1 MIAIR
6 EGDGWRKPSSA
17 ERRRIRRRLYALRKH
32 DRTIVD
38 ALLDVGIGFC
48 AFMVASTAMCGIE
61 RDWWLLL
68 AMVGLIVVSMICK
81 ACRIG
86 RGMLSIEV
94 MDGSVDCTAPDRE
107 GRHHCTSAVRIVDVS
122 RMTMPSVLSCGTCR
136 AGRHDV
142 LVARC
147 GRRIYGFCEENSAES
162 D

>member
-1 MIAIR
+1 MIAIH
-6 EGDGWRKPSSA
+6 EGNGWRKPSSA

-32 DRTIVD
+32 DRTMVD

-61 RDWWLLL
+61 RDWWLLS
-68 AMVGLIVVSMICK
+68 AMVGLIVLSMICK

-86 RGMLSIEV
+86 RGTLSIEV
-94 MDGSVDCTAPDRE
+94 TDGSVDCTAPDRE
-107 GRHHCTSAVRIVDVS
+107 GRHHCTSSVHCGDASDDDV
-122 RMTMPSVLSCGTCR
+122 TVLSCGACR

-147 GRRIYGFCEENSAES
+147 GRRIYGFCESDSAES

>member
-1 MIAIR
+1 MIAIH
-6 EGDGWRKPSSA
+6 EGNGWRKPSSA

-32 DRTIVD
+32 DHTMVD

-68 AMVGLIVVSMICK
+68 AMAGLIAMSLIVK

-86 RGMLSIEV
+86 RGMLFIEV

-107 GRHHCTSAVRIVDVS
+107 GRHHCTSSVRIDDVS
-122 RMTMPSVLSCGTCR
+122 DDDVTVLSCGTCC

-147 GRRIYGFCEENSAES
+147 GQRIYGFCEENGVES

>member
-6 EGDGWRKPSSA
+6 EGNGWREPSSA

-32 DRTIVD
+32 DRTMVD

-68 AMVGLIVVSMICK
+68 VMVGLIVVLLLFK

-86 RGMLSIEV
+86 RDLLSIEV
-94 MDGSVDCTAPDRE
+94 TDGSVDCTAPDRE
-107 GRHHCTSAVRIVDVS
+107 GRHHCTSAVRIGDVLDDNA
-122 RMTMPSVLSCGTCR
+122 TVLSCGTCR

-147 GRRIYGFCEENSAES
+147 GRHIYGFCES
-162 D
+162 DSDKSD

>member
-1 MIAIR
+1 MIAIH
-6 EGDGWRKPSSA
+6 GGNGWRKPSSA

-32 DRTIVD
+32 DRTMAD

-107 GRHHCTSAVRIVDVS
+107 RRHHCTSAVRIGDVS
-122 RMTMPSVLSCGTCR
+122 DDNVTVLSCGTCR

-142 LVARC
+142 LVASC
-147 GRRIYGFCEENSAES
+147 GRRVYGFCES
-162 D
+162 DSSEAD

>member
-1 MIAIR
+1 MIAIH
-6 EGDGWRKPSSA
+6 EGNGWRKPSSA

-32 DRTIVD
+32 DRTMVD

-48 AFMVASTAMCGIE
+48 AFMAASTAMCGIE

-68 AMVGLIVVSMICK
+68 AMVGLIALSLIAK

-94 MDGSVDCTAPDRE
+94 MDGSVDCTVPDRE
-107 GRHHCTSAVRIVDVS
+107 GRHHCMSAVHGDGVS
-122 RMTMPSVLSCGTCR
+122 YDGVTVLSYGACR

-147 GRRIYGFCEENSAES
+147 GRRIYGFCESDSAES

>member
-1 MIAIR
+1 MIAIH
-6 EGDGWRKPSSA
+6 EGNGWRKPSSA

-61 RDWWLLL
+61 HDVWLLQ
-68 AMVGLIVVSMICK
+68 AMACLIALSLIAK
-81 ACRIG
+81 ACRVG
-86 RGMLSIEV
+86 RGTLPIEV

-107 GRHHCTSAVRIVDVS
+107 GRHHCTSSVQCDNVS
-122 RMTMPSVLSCGTCR
+122 NDSVTVLSCGTCR

-147 GRRIYGFCEENSAES
+147 GYRIYGFCES
-162 D
+162 DGAGSD

>member
-6 EGDGWRKPSSA
+6 EGNGWRKPSSA

-32 DRTIVD
+32 DRTTVD

-68 AMVGLIVVSMICK
+68 AMVGLIVVSLIVK
-81 ACRIG
+81 ICRIW
-86 RGMLSIEV
+86 RGMLFIEV
-94 MDGSVDCTAPDRE
+94 MDGSMDCTAPDRE
-107 GRHHCTSAVRIVDVS
+107 GRHHCTSAVRIGDVLDDAV
-122 RMTMPSVLSCGTCR
+122 TVLSCGTCR

-147 GRRIYGFCEENSAES
+147 GRRIYGFCESDSVES

>member
-68 AMVGLIVVSMICK
+68 AMVGLIVLSLACK

-86 RGMLSIEV
+86 RGTLSIEV
-94 MDGSVDCTAPDRE
+94 MDGSVDCTVPDRE
-107 GRHHCTSAVRIVDVS
+107 GRHHCTSSVHGRDVS
-122 RMTMPSVLSCGTCR
+122 DGNVTVLSCGTCR

-147 GRRIYGFCEENSAES
+147 GRRIYGLCES
-162 D
+162 DSVGSD

>member
-6 EGDGWRKPSSA
+6 EGNGWRKPSSA
-17 ERRRIRRRLYALRKH
+17 ERRRIRHRLYVLRKH

-68 AMVGLIVVSMICK
+68 AMVGLIVVSLIVK
-81 ACRIG
+81 ICRIWC
-86 RGMLSIEV
+86 GMLFIKV
-94 MDGSVDCTAPDRE
+94 TDGSVNCTAPDRE
-107 GRHHCTSAVRIVDVS
+107 GRHHCTSSVHIDDVS
-122 RMTMPSVLSCGTCR
+122 DDNVTVLSCGTCR

-142 LVARC
+142 LMARC
-147 GRRIYGFCEENSAES
+147 GQHIYGFCESDSVES

>member
-1 MIAIR
+1 MIAIH

-32 DRTIVD
+32 DRTIAD
-38 ALLDVGIGFC
+38 GLLDVGIWFC
-48 AFMVASTAMCGIE
+48 ALMVACTAAGGIE
-61 RDWWLLL
+61 HDLWLLQ
-68 AMVGLIVVSMICK
+68 AMVGLIVLSLVAK

-94 MDGSVDCTAPDRE
+94 MDGFVDCTVPDRE
-107 GRHHCTSAVRIVDVS
+107 GRRHCTSSEHSGDVS
-122 RMTMPSVLSCGTCR
+122 DDNVTVLSCGTCL

-147 GRRIYGFCEENSAES
+147 GRRIYGFCEPNDVES

>member
-68 AMVGLIVVSMICK
+68 AMVGLIVLSLACK
-81 ACRIG
+81 ACHIG
-86 RGMLSIEV
+86 RGTLSIEV
-94 MDGSVDCTAPDRE
+94 MDGSVDCMVPDRE
-107 GRHHCTSAVRIVDVS
+107 GRHHCTSSVHGRDVS
-122 RMTMPSVLSCGTCR
+122 DGNVTVLSCGTCR

-147 GRRIYGFCEENSAES
+147 GRRIYGLCES
-162 D
+162 DSVGSD

>member
-1 MIAIR
+1 
-6 EGDGWRKPSSA
+6 
-17 ERRRIRRRLYALRKH
+17 
-32 DRTIVD
+32 
-38 ALLDVGIGFC
+38 
-48 AFMVASTAMCGIE
+48 MVACTAAGGIE

-68 AMVGLIVVSMICK
+68 AMAGLIVLSLVCK

-107 GRHHCTSAVRIVDVS
+107 GRHHCTSSVHGCDVS
-122 RMTMPSVLSCGTCR
+122 DDNVTVLSCGTCR

-147 GRRIYGFCEENSAES
+147 CRRVYGFCGSDSVES

>member
-6 EGDGWRKPSSA
+6 EGNGWRKPSSA
-17 ERRRIRRRLYALRKH
+17 ERRRIRHRLYALRKH

-48 AFMVASTAMCGIE
+48 AFMVASTAACGIE

-68 AMVGLIVVSMICK
+68 AMAGFIVVSLIVK
-81 ACRIG
+81 ICRIW
-86 RGMLSIEV
+86 RGMLLIKV
-94 MDGSVDCTAPDRE
+94 TNGSVDCAAPDRE
-107 GRHHCTSAVRIVDVS
+107 GRHHCTSAVRIGDVS
-122 RMTMPSVLSCGTCR
+122 DDNVTVLSCGTCC

-147 GRRIYGFCEENSAES
+147 GRRIYGFCESDSVES

>member
-68 AMVGLIVVSMICK
+68 AMVGLIVLSLACK

-94 MDGSVDCTAPDRE
+94 MDGFVDCMVPDRE
-107 GRHHCTSAVRIVDVS
+107 GRHHCTSSVHGRDVS
-122 RMTMPSVLSCGTCR
+122 DGNVTVLSCGTCR

-147 GRRIYGFCEENSAES
+147 GRRIYGLCES
-162 D
+162 DSVGSD

>member
-1 MIAIR
+1 MIAIH
-6 EGDGWRKPSSA
+6 EGNGWRKPSSA

-32 DRTIVD
+32 DRTIAD

-68 AMVGLIVVSMICK
+68 VMVGLIVVSLLCR
-81 ACRIG
+81 AFRIG
-86 RGMLSIEV
+86 RGTLSIEV
-94 MDGSVDCTAPDRE
+94 IDGSVDCTAPDRE
-107 GRHHCTSAVRIVDVS
+107 GRHHCTSAVRIGDMSDDDV
-122 RMTMPSVLSCGTCR
+122 TVLSCGTCH
-136 AGRHDV
+136 AGRHDM

-147 GRRIYGFCEENSAES
+147 GQRIYGFCESNSSEF

>member
-32 DRTIVD
+32 DRTMVD

-68 AMVGLIVVSMICK
+68 AMVGLIVLSMICK

-107 GRHHCTSAVRIVDVS
+107 GRHHCTSSVHSGDVS
-122 RMTMPSVLSCGTCR
+122 DDNVTVLSCGTCR
-136 AGRHDV
+136 AGQHDV

-147 GRRIYGFCEENSAES
+147 GRRIYGLCES
-162 D
+162 DSVESD

>member
-6 EGDGWRKPSSA
+6 EGDGWHKPSSA

-68 AMVGLIVVSMICK
+68 AMVGLIVLSLACK

-86 RGMLSIEV
+86 RGTLSIEV
-94 MDGSVDCTAPDRE
+94 MDGSVDCTVPDRE
-107 GRHHCTSAVRIVDVS
+107 GRHHCTSSVHGRDVS
-122 RMTMPSVLSCGTCR
+122 DGNVTVLSCGTCR

-147 GRRIYGFCEENSAES
+147 GRRIYGLCGS
-162 D
+162 DSVGSD

>member
-1 MIAIR
+1 M
-6 EGDGWRKPSSA
+6 
-17 ERRRIRRRLYALRKH
+17 
-32 DRTIVD
+32 VD

-68 AMVGLIVVSMICK
+68 AMVDLIVLSMICK

-94 MDGSVDCTAPDRE
+94 TDGSVDCTAPDRE
-107 GRHHCTSAVRIVDVS
+107 GRHHCTSFAHSGDVS
-122 RMTMPSVLSCGTCR
+122 DDNITVLSCGTCR

-147 GRRIYGFCEENSAES
+147 GCRIYGFCESDSVES

>member
-6 EGDGWRKPSSA
+6 EGNGWRKPSSA
-17 ERRRIRRRLYALRKH
+17 ERRRIRHRLYALRKH
-32 DRTIVD
+32 DHTIVD

-68 AMVGLIVVSMICK
+68 VMVGLIVVSLIVK
-81 ACRIG
+81 ICRIW
-86 RGMLSIEV
+86 RGMLFIKV
-94 MDGSVDCTAPDRE
+94 TDGSVNCTAPDRE
-107 GRHHCTSAVRIVDVS
+107 GRHHCTSSVHIDDVS
-122 RMTMPSVLSCGTCR
+122 DDNVTVLSCGTCR

-142 LVARC
+142 LMARC
-147 GRRIYGFCEENSAES
+147 GQRIYGFCESDSVES

>member
-6 EGDGWRKPSSA
+6 EGNGWRKPSSA

-32 DRTIVD
+32 DHTIVD

-68 AMVGLIVVSMICK
+68 VMVGLIVLSTICK

-86 RGMLSIEV
+86 RGTLSVEV
-94 MDGSVDCTAPDRE
+94 MDGSVNCATPDRE
-107 GRHHCTSAVRIVDVS
+107 GRHHCTSAVRIGDVS
-122 RMTMPSVLSCGTCR
+122 DDNVTVLSCGTCC

-142 LVARC
+142 LVVRC
-147 GRRIYGFCEENSAES
+147 GRRIYGFCESNSAAL

>member
-1 MIAIR
+1 M
-6 EGDGWRKPSSA
+6 
-17 ERRRIRRRLYALRKH
+17 
-32 DRTIVD
+32 VD

-48 AFMVASTAMCGIE
+48 AFMVASTAICGIE

-68 AMVGLIVVSMICK
+68 AMAGLIVVSLLFK

-94 MDGSVDCTAPDRE
+94 TDGFVDCVVPDRE
-107 GRHHCTSAVRIVDVS
+107 GRHHCTSTVRIGDVS
-122 RMTMPSVLSCGTCR
+122 GDDVTVLSCGTCSV
-136 AGRHDV
+136 GRHDV

-147 GRRIYGFCEENSAES
+147 GRRVYGFCNENGVES

>member
-6 EGDGWRKPSSA
+6 EGNGWRKPSSA

-32 DRTIVD
+32 DRTMVD

-107 GRHHCTSAVRIVDVS
+107 GRRHCTSAVRIGDVS
-122 RMTMPSVLSCGTCR
+122 DDNVTVLSCGTCR

-147 GRRIYGFCEENSAES
+147 SRRIYGFCES
-162 D
+162 DNA

>member
-6 EGDGWRKPSSA
+6 EGNGWRKPSSA

-32 DRTIVD
+32 DCTMVD

-48 AFMVASTAMCGIE
+48 AFMVASMAMCGIK

-68 AMVGLIVVSMICK
+68 AMVGLIVVSLICK
-81 ACRIG
+81 ACHIG
-86 RGMLSIEV
+86 RGTLSIEV
-94 MDGSVDCTAPDRE
+94 TDGSVDCTAPDRE
-107 GRHHCTSAVRIVDVS
+107 GRHHRTSAVRIGDVS
-122 RMTMPSVLSCGTCR
+122 DDDVMVLSCGTCR

-147 GRRIYGFCEENSAES
+147 GRRIYGFCESDSAES

>member
-68 AMVGLIVVSMICK
+68 AMVGLIVLSLACK

-86 RGMLSIEV
+86 RGTLSIEV
-94 MDGSVDCTAPDRE
+94 MDGSVDCTVPDRK
-107 GRHHCTSAVRIVDVS
+107 GRHHCTSSVHGRDVS
-122 RMTMPSVLSCGTCR
+122 DGNVTVLSCGTCR

-142 LVARC
+142 LLARC
-147 GRRIYGFCEENSAES
+147 GRRIYGLCGS
-162 D
+162 DSVGSD

>member
-6 EGDGWRKPSSA
+6 EGNGWRKPSSA

-32 DRTIVD
+32 ERTIVD

-48 AFMVASTAMCGIE
+48 AFMVASTAMCDIE

-68 AMVGLIVVSMICK
+68 AMVGLIVVSLIVK
-81 ACRIG
+81 ICRIW
-86 RGMLSIEV
+86 RGMLFIKV
-94 MDGSVDCTAPDRE
+94 TDGSVDCTTPDRE
-107 GRHHCTSAVRIVDVS
+107 GRHHCTSAVRIGDVS
-122 RMTMPSVLSCGTCR
+122 DDNVTVLSCGTCR

-147 GRRIYGFCEENSAES
+147 GRRIYGFCESDSVES

>member
-1 MIAIR
+1 MIAIH
-6 EGDGWRKPSSA
+6 EGNGWRKPSSA

-68 AMVGLIVVSMICK
+68 AMAGLIVVSLIAK

-107 GRHHCTSAVRIVDVS
+107 GRHYCTSTVRIGDVS
-122 RMTMPSVLSCGTCR
+122 DDDATVLPCGTCR

-147 GRRIYGFCEENSAES
+147 GRRVYGFCDENGVDFE
-162 D
+162 